1 MPTISD
7 FFPALPTNF
16 IYTLILP
23 FIILFAIF
31 WGLLSAL
38 NIFRN
43 NKVNTVLA
51 LALTLTIFFTG
62 GFDIF
67 TTFLFQSTT
76 TLAVVIFTLVFIIG
90 IISWA
95 VGRTRDIYHETGSIE
110 SKLKRIEKE
119 MSKLQWDIEHTT
131 EEGKK
136 DLMKERLHHL
146 DNEHKFL
153 ESKQRRL
160 FSD

>member
-7 FFPALPTNF
+7 FFPSLPSNF

-31 WGLLSAL
+31 WGLLSAMK
-38 NIFRN
+38 IFS
-43 NKVNTVLA
+43 NKINTVLA
-51 LALTLTIFFTG
+51 LALTMTLFFTG

-76 TLAVVIFTLVFIIG
+76 TLAAVVFVLVFVFG

-95 VGRTRDIYHETGSIE
+95 FGRSRDIYHETGS
-110 SKLKRIEKE
+110 
-119 MSKLQWDIEHTT
+119 H
-131 EEGKK
+131 EGKIRRLQK
-136 DLMKERLHHL
+136 KIADLHGKIETESNEYKKNEMKEQLFTLERELKFAI
-146 DNEHKFL
+146 DNQKRDL
-153 ESKQRRL
+153 GS
-160 FSD
+160 